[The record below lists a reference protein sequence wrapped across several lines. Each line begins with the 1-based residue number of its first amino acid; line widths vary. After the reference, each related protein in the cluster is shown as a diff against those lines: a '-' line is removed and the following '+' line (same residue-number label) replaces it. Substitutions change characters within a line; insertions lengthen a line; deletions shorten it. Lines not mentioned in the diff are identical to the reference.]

1 MTVNKSTTKLV
12 PYWYAACF
20 LPRWMHVDA
29 AYAAQLTWRPL
40 LINGILLSAE
50 RQTHTATA
58 RVTASSSTTATSL
71 DMAVVTCP
79 GRQGIEIEDTVSEK
93 QAE

>member
-1 MTVNKSTTKLV
+1 M
-12 PYWYAACF
+12 
-20 LPRWMHVDA
+20 DA

-50 RQTHTATA
+50 RQNHTATA

-71 DMAVVTCP
+71 DMAVVTCQ
-79 GRQGIEIEDTVSEK
+79 GRQGSEIEDTVSEK